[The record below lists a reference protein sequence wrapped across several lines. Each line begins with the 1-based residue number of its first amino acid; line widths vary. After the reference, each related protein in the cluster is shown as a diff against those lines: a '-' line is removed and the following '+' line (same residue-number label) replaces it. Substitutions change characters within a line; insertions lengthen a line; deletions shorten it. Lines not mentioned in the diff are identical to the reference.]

1 MSIVHIF
8 LIGVLGLFTLSNLPS
23 ACFSSE
29 PVLCCLRPIAWAEQQ
44 HWQTVV
50 AVAAVAAAAVAMAV
64 AVVVAA
70 V

>member
-8 LIGVLGLFTLSNLPS
+8 LIGVFGLFIVSNLPR

-29 PVLCCLRPIAWAEQQ
+29 PVLYGLHPIAWAEQQ
-44 HWQTVV
+44 HWQVVV
-50 AVAAVAAAAVAMAV
+50 AVAAAAAILAV
-64 AVVVAA
+64 AVAVAA